1 MASMNKTMAPTNK
14 TMDSADGEDGPMAWA
29 GSWRNQYGSILK
41 IIDEGNGRIGGS
53 FSSAVGTKTKGE
65 EIAIIGLYQDNLI
78 SFMLSGGSHVVSWT
92 GLVHDGRMETL
103 WHLVVR
109 ERLTPETHHAPAKQ
123 KPIGVWEAFTTG
135 SDIFE
140 RVG

>member
-1 MASMNKTMAPTNK
+1 MPLAGSE
-14 TMDSADGEDGPMAWA
+14 EDPMTWA

-41 IIDEGNGRIGGS
+41 IIDEGHGRIGGS
-53 FSSAVGTKTKGE
+53 FSSASDTEINGE
-65 EIAIIGLYQDNLI
+65 ELAIVGLYQDNLI
-78 SFMLSGGSHVVSWT
+78 SLMLSGGSHVVSWT

-109 ERLTPETHHAPAKQ
+109 ERLTAETHHAAAKD
-123 KPIGVWEAFTTG
+123 KPVGVWEAFTAG